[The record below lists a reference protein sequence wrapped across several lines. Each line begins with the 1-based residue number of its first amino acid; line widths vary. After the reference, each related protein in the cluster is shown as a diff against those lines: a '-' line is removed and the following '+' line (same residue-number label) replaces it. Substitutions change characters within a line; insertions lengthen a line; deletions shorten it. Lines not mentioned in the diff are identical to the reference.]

1 MAEIEVFV
9 FAGHRRAIRILPRHT
24 HKRVDTLTDAS
35 IELWGGLECTV
46 NRVQGTFFDQHTW
59 SGHRPRVRE
68 DLELIASLGIRTLR
82 TALHWEYFTATN
94 SWAFFDRTLA
104 EMQRLG
110 LEPIAGLV
118 HHGSGPPGTDLLDP
132 LFPQKLAAYASTVAG
147 RYPQILRYTPVNEPN
162 TTGRFACLYGHWYP
176 HKRSLSDYL
185 HALLNEVKAT
195 VLAMQA
201 IRVHQPLAEL
211 VYTEDGGG
219 IFSTPEMDAFRVAR
233 EHRRWLGTD
242 LLCGRVDRAHPL
254 HDVLLEHGFSAEE
267 IAWFAQNP
275 CPPAVIG
282 LNYYLTSDRFLDHR
296 VSLYPA
302 GFRGGDSGSEPLV
315 DIEALRVRPE
325 GIVGVGAVL
334 RDAWD
339 RYGIPVAVTEVH
351 LGGGTDDQIRWLAE
365 IWNEAQ
371 AARADGVDVRAVTIW
386 ALMGSW
392 NWSTL
397 CTRDAGSY
405 EPGVFALVDDKPQ
418 RTDLSRFVAELAA
431 GTLPRHPALK
441 EQGWWRHADRIE
453 YRDEAELAATR

>member
-1 MAEIEVFV
+1 MGA
-9 FAGHRRAIRILPRHT
+9 
-24 HKRVDTLTDAS
+24 DTLKQAS
-35 IELWGGLECTV
+35 MELWGGLECTV
-46 NRVQGTFFDQHTW
+46 NRVHDNFFDQHAW

-68 DLELIASLGIRTLR
+68 DLERIASLGIRTLR
-82 TALHWEYFTATN
+82 TALHWEYFAATN
-94 SWAFFDRTLA
+94 SWAFFDKTLA

-118 HHGSGPPGTDLLDP
+118 HHGSGPRGTDLLDP
-132 LFPQKLAAYASTVAG
+132 RFPHKLAAYASAVAE
-147 RYPQILRYTPVNEPN
+147 RYPHILRYTPVNEPN

-219 IFSTPEMDAFRVAR
+219 IFSTPEMESFRVER

-242 LLCGRVDRAHPL
+242 LLCGRVGPSHPL
-254 HDVLLEHGFSAEE
+254 HGVLLEQGFTAEE
-267 IAWFAQNP
+267 IAWFSDHP
-275 CPPAVIG
+275 CPPAVLG

-296 VSLYPA
+296 VGLYPD

-339 RYGIPVAVTEVH
+339 RYRIPVAVTEVH
-351 LGGGTDDQIRWLAE
+351 LGGGGDDQIRWLAE
-365 IWNEAQ
+365 VWTEAQ
-371 AARADGVDVRAVTIW
+371 AARAAGADVRAVTVW

-405 EPGVFALVDDKPQ
+405 EPGVFDLVDGQPQ
-418 RTDLSRFVAELAA
+418 PTELSRFVAALAGGTLPAHPALAA
-431 GTLPRHPALK
+431 G
-441 EQGWWRHADRIE
+441 GWWTREDRIE
-453 YRDEAELAATR
+453 YQDYREVAELPPGG

>member
-1 MAEIEVFV
+1 M
-9 FAGHRRAIRILPRHT
+9 
-24 HKRVDTLTDAS
+24 
-35 IELWGGLECTV
+35 
-46 NRVQGTFFDQHTW
+46 NRVHGTFFDQHAW

-82 TALHWEYFTATN
+82 TALHWEYFTATQ
-94 SWAFFDRTLA
+94 SWEFFDQTLA

-118 HHGSGPPGTDLLDP
+118 HHGSGPAGTDLLDP
-132 LFPQKLAAYASTVAG
+132 EFPRKLAAYASAVAE
-147 RYPQILRYTPVNEPN
+147 RYPHILRYTPVNEPN

-176 HKRSLSDYL
+176 HKRSLSEYL

-195 VLAMQA
+195 ALAMQA
-201 IRVHQPLAEL
+201 IRVHQPKAEL

-219 IFSTPEMDAFRVAR
+219 IFSTPEMESFRAER

-242 LLCGRVDRAHPL
+242 LLCGRVDRAHPM
-254 HDVLLEHGFSAEE
+254 HDILLAEGCSAEE
-267 IAWFAQNP
+267 IAWFKANP

-296 VSLYPA
+296 LDLYPA
-302 GFRGGDSGSEPLV
+302 GFRGGDGGSDPLV
-315 DIEALRVRPE
+315 DIEALRVRPD
-325 GIVGVGAVL
+325 GIAGVGAVL

-351 LGGGTDDQIRWLAE
+351 LGGGSDDQIRWLAE
-365 IWNEAQ
+365 IWTEVQ
-371 AARADGVDVRAVTIW
+371 AARADGVDVRAITIW

-405 EPGVFALVDDKPQ
+405 EPGVFDLVEGRPQ
-418 RTDLSRFVAELAA
+418 RTDLSRFVTGLTA
-431 GTLPRHPALK
+431 GTLPRHPALA
-441 EQGWWRHADRIE
+441 EQGWWRLADRIE
-453 YRDEAELAATR
+453 YRDAEELATVR